1 MAAAT
6 TTAITDVSPR
16 LLKKKMQNKNKRSN
30 EVYNLSTPS
39 APKVNKCKR
48 MITVEEA
55 AAAARDLETQSQSTM
70 LSSSSTSSSSSDKF
84 YSDDLAIILSKSS
97 AYQQVFPQDEKEAA
111 ILLMA
116 LSYGMVHG

>member
-6 TTAITDVSPR
+6 TTAITDVSPQ

-39 APKVNKCKR
+39 PPKVNKCKR
-48 MITVEEA
+48 MITMEEA
-55 AAAARDLETQSQSTM
+55 TAARDLETQSQSTM